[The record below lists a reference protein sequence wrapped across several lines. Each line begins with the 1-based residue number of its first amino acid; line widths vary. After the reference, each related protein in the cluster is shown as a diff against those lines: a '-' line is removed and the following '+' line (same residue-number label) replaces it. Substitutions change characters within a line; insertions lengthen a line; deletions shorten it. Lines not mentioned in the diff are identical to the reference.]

1 MSNVLLKES
10 ILFPAYFTRMLSV
23 PVIFSNQV
31 SDIVFISY
39 FLHTAASFDLSM
51 LRFALVTARN
61 DAGAGAGGWSWN
73 GVREK
78 YCCAGWSWSWLTN
91 GVFVSSLPFSLL
103 LLPLPLCSWR
113 ASARPSFPAS
123 TPTPHLFPTDF
134 PRTRPALLFNP
145 YGKSPSFP

>member
-23 PVIFSNQV
+23 PVILSNQV

-61 DAGAGAGGWSWN
+61 DAGAGGWSWN

-78 YCCAGWSWSWLTN
+78 YYWAGWSWSWWLE
-91 GVFVSSLPFSLL
+91 
-103 LLPLPLCSWR
+103 
-113 ASARPSFPAS
+113 
-123 TPTPHLFPTDF
+123 
-134 PRTRPALLFNP
+134 
-145 YGKSPSFP
+145 